1 MREIKFR
8 CWDKVAGLYLS
19 NGNWTGINQ
28 DGNPW
33 LVVEGK
39 GVLGGSDRW
48 VVEQYT
54 GLKDKNGK
62 EIYEGDILQQRGLLA
77 LTKVVWDENH
87 AEFQTET
94 INQKNTIQSVF
105 CFDVVEADLSEVI
118 GNIHENPELLGDKE

>member
-118 GNIHENPELLGDKE
+118 GNIHENPELLGGED